1 MHPNA
6 QVEEIAAKVSAKF
19 ERLQAENDE
28 ITSGLREALDMQKK
42 VNNSV
47 QAQRQITDELGARLQ
62 AVEQHVVKMDFG
74 GGDDRYAF
82 AGAAVA
88 ASAMQEFEGDP
99 AFSHLRA
106 GNHGSARAS
115 IKASIKAALTN
126 DQGTS
131 NGGIPSQ
138 PERRGIVGQVFA
150 PLSLLQALPSRPVS
164 ADSVEF
170 IQLNTNGEAGVQAL
184 EGDEKQ
190 NLDFDGALVKASIAT
205 IAGHTTASRQVLADH
220 AALQG
225 QIDLTLRGKVLAKL
239 ESQIINGGGVNGE
252 ILGLIP
258 QAAVFVPS
266 LPVQAQN
273 SLDLVGE
280 AQANMRSLGYN
291 PSLVIVNPLDWFAM
305 TVTKTADHDYLFGS
319 PVMPAAPALWG
330 ATVVQS
336 SAIPQGTV
344 LVIDPAFVTVL
355 DRQKTDV
362 MISTSH
368 KDYFTRN
375 LVLILSECRAGLEV
389 LDGFAVTKVTLE
401 PQSSG
406 L

>member
-1 MHPNA
+1 MSQDYVQQINA
-6 QVEEIAAKVSAKF
+6 SLTDLG
-19 ERLQAENDE
+19 ERLKSYRATHEE
-28 ITSGLREALDMQKK
+28 VT
-42 VNNSV
+42 
-47 QAQRQITDELGARLQ
+47 ARLS
-62 AVEQHVVKMDFG
+62 AVEQYVVKLDG
-74 GGDDRYAF
+74 GRGGDSF
-82 AGAAVA
+82 TFTGAAVA
-88 ASAMQEFEGDP
+88 ASAMQEFDSDP
-99 AFSHLRA
+99 AFAHLRA
-106 GNHGSARAS
+106 GNHGSARTTLNAG
-115 IKASIKAALTN
+115 IRAALTN

-131 NGGIPSQ
+131 NGGMPSQ
-138 PERRGIVGQVFA
+138 PERRGVVGQVLA
-150 PLSLLQALPSRPVS
+150 PLSLLEALPSRPVS

-170 IQLNTNGEAGVQAL
+170 IQLNTNDEAGVQAL
-184 EGDEKQ
+184 EGDEKK
-190 NLDFDGALVKASIAT
+190 NLDFDGSLVKAHIAT

-239 ESQIINGGGVNGE
+239 ESQLINGTGTDGE

-258 QAAVFVPS
+258 QSTIFLPS

-280 AQANMRSLGYN
+280 AQANMRSNGYN
-291 PSLVIVNPLDWFAM
+291 PSLVIINPLDWFAM
-305 TVTKTADHDYLFGS
+305 TVTKTADDDYLFGS

-336 SAIPQGTV
+336 SAITQGTV

-362 MISTSH
+362 MVSTSH

-389 LDGFAVTKVTLE
+389 LDGFAVYRVTLDA
-401 PQSSG
+401 QSS
-406 L
+406 

>member
-1 MHPNA
+1 MSQDYIQQINA
-6 QVEEIAAKVSAKF
+6 SLTDLG
-19 ERLQAENDE
+19 ERLKSYRATHEE
-28 ITSGLREALDMQKK
+28 VT
-42 VNNSV
+42 
-47 QAQRQITDELGARLQ
+47 ARLT
-62 AVEQHVVKMDFG
+62 AVEQHVVKLDG
-74 GGDDRYAF
+74 GRGSDSF
-82 AGAAVA
+82 TFTGAAVA
-88 ASAMQEFEGDP
+88 ASAMQEFDSDP
-99 AFSHLRA
+99 AFAHLRA
-106 GNHGSARAS
+106 GNHGSARTTLSAG
-115 IKASIKAALTN
+115 IRAALTN

-131 NGGIPSQ
+131 NGGMPSQ
-138 PERRGIVGQVFA
+138 PERRGVVGQVLA

-170 IQLNTNGEAGVQAL
+170 IQLNTNDEAGVQAL
-184 EGDEKQ
+184 EGDEKK
-190 NLDFDGALVKASIAT
+190 NLDFEGTLVKAHIAT

-239 ESQIINGGGVNGE
+239 ESQLINGTGNDGE

-258 QAAVFVPS
+258 QSTIFLPS
-266 LPVQAQN
+266 LPVHAQN
-273 SLDLVGE
+273 HLDLVGE
-280 AQANMRSLGYN
+280 AQANMRSNGYN
-291 PSLVIVNPLDWFAM
+291 PSLVIINPLDWFAM
-305 TVTKTADHDYLFGS
+305 TVTKTADDDYLFGS

-362 MISTSH
+362 MVSTSH

-389 LDGFAVTKVTLE
+389 LDGFAVYRVTLDA
-401 PQSSG
+401 QSS
-406 L
+406 